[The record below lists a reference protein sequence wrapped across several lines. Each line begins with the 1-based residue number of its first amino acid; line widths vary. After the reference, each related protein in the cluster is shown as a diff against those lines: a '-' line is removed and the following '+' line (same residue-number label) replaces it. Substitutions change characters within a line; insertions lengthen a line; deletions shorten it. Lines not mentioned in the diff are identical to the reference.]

1 MRISDWSS
9 DVCSSDL
16 GPARLGEVGGF
27 PAIGGARDTNTASQQ
42 KEGFMTAP
50 IPAQKAP
57 FKVSVEAGKKYFW
70 CACGRSKKQPF
81 CDGSHS
87 GTGLSPVAYEASA
100 TKDVFFCGCKATGRQ
115 PLCDGRHAQLAPP
128 PAAHGQAP

>member
-16 GPARLGEVGGF
+16 VGRPREARPFEPAHRARPPVPGPCRPGAGCLKSAGRPAEGPARLGEVGGF

-50 IPAQKAP
+50 IPAQKRSEEHTSELQSLMRNSYAV
-57 FKVSVEAGKKYFW
+57 FCLKK
-70 CACGRSKKQPF
+70 KK
-81 CDGSHS
+81 
-87 GTGLSPVAYEASA
+87 T
-100 TKDVFFCGCKATGRQ
+100 TKK
-115 PLCDGRHAQLAPP
+115 
-128 PAAHGQAP
+128 

>member
-57 FKVSVEAGKKYFW
+57 FKVSVQAGKKYFC
-70 CACGRSKKQPF
+70 CACGPSKKQSF

-87 GTGLSPVAYEASA
+87 GTGLSPFAYEARS
-100 TKDVFFCGCKATGRQ
+100 TKAVFFCVCKATGRQ
-115 PLCDGRHAQLAPP
+115 PLCHRTHAKLCPP
-128 PAAHGQAP
+128 TA